1 MYLFTD
7 RSMVAGRACAYL
19 LSQQRYLGQLGVG
32 VLRLIKMGGS
42 RGSEFIRDTDSHSRV
57 DIPGWSIKIVN
68 LNNERMADT
77 VASEP
82 GRSNSDWSLELGAP
96 VLPRTISSDLHNIAE
111 KSDPLMRRA
120 FTRFPTKLL
129 NDGGVT
135 ESSI

>member
-57 DIPGWSIKIVN
+57 DIPRWSIKLVN
-68 LNNERMADT
+68 LNNESMADT

-82 GRSNSDWSLELGAP
+82 GRSNSDWTLELGAP

-111 KSDPLMRRA
+111 KSDPSMRRA